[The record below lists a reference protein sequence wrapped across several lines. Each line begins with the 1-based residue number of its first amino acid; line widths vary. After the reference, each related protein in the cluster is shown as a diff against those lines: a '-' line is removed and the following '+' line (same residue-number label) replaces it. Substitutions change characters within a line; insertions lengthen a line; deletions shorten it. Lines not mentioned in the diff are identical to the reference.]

1 MNNLNFALIR
11 VECCNQY
18 KNAPCRIALIG
29 VKDASIVSKKEIF
42 VDPEDAPFDFL
53 TSGLS
58 LEDLRGKGTLIE
70 HWEELYSFIKKI
82 PVLVSP
88 ADGYDTTVLHNVITQ
103 YNIDCAPIRV
113 LTAKNIIRC
122 AISTYSYRFDDLC
135 ELLKIEVIDNMPLN
149 LATNWCELIIRACES
164 KKDKDLIDFAEN
176 NRLVLGAVSLA
187 AYNKCY
193 IKRIYKN
200 RLKEIEDK
208 IYDSEKFDES
218 NPFFDQ
224 NVVFTGKLEYFTRNE
239 AEDYVCRIGG
249 HCLGNLTKAT
259 NYLVVGAQSPSQVG
273 PDGLSSKQK
282 KAIKYREEGIEIEL
296 LSETDFIDMMGLQS
310 EIDWKKYIAAEMD
323 SIRLKFLKK

>member
-70 HWEELYSFIKKI
+70 HWEELYSFIKKF

-135 ELLKIEVIDNMPLN
+135 ELLKIN
-149 LATNWCELIIRACES
+149 T
-164 KKDKDLIDFAEN
+164 
-176 NRLVLGAVSLA
+176 
-187 AYNKCY
+187 
-193 IKRIYKN
+193 
-200 RLKEIEDK
+200 
-208 IYDSEKFDES
+208 
-218 NPFFDQ
+218 
-224 NVVFTGKLEYFTRNE
+224 
-239 AEDYVCRIGG
+239 
-249 HCLGNLTKAT
+249 
-259 NYLVVGAQSPSQVG
+259 
-273 PDGLSSKQK
+273 
-282 KAIKYREEGIEIEL
+282 
-296 LSETDFIDMMGLQS
+296 
-310 EIDWKKYIAAEMD
+310 
-323 SIRLKFLKK
+323 